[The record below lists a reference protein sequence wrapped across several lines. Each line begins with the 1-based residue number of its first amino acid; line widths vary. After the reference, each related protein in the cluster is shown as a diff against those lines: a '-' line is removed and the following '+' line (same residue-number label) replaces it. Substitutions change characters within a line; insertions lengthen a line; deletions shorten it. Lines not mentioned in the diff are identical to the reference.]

1 MTVLESTARK
11 VAFVT
16 ARQKA
21 DRPISLVIVADLLR
35 ATDLAVI
42 CGAAVL
48 IHFLYLGFFQ
58 GGLDPEHARLY
69 PAATMVGAF
78 AAATIFHWNGLY
90 RLQGL
95 GPGHVKL
102 GKLAAS
108 WSIVIL
114 GLIVVGFALKLTS
127 EVSRV
132 WVALWFA
139 VALGGMVCTRGVLIF
154 AGRRWVA
161 QGRLS
166 RNIAIV
172 GGGEHGTRLVAALR
186 RAEDEGLNVIGVFD
200 DRLDRVPS
208 QIGGVQR
215 IGTVDELVTYARFN
229 RVDQII
235 VALPWA
241 AEQRLMHILKKLRAL
256 PVDIRLAPDLVGFR
270 VPHAQYSHV
279 AGVPVL
285 NVFQKPLTDWKLI
298 IKEVEDRVIASG
310 LLFMLAPL
318 FLVIAAAIKLDS
330 RGPVFFRQ
338 KRYGFNNHLIGV
350 YKFRSMYHELR
361 DEKASKLVTK
371 DDPRVTRVGRFLR
384 KTSLDELPQL
394 INVLTGEMSIVGPRP
409 HALSAKA
416 ADRLYEEVVSEYA
429 ARHRVKPGITGW
441 AQVKGWR
448 GETDTVEKIQKRVEH
463 DLYYIENWSLG
474 FDVKILFLTF
484 FAHLKAENAY

>member
-1 MTVLESTARK
+1 MTVFESTARK

-35 ATDLAVI
+35 ATDVAVI

-48 IHFLYLGFFQ
+48 IHFLYLGFLQ

-90 RLQGL
+90 RMQGL
-95 GPGHVKL
+95 GPGQVKL

-132 WVALWFA
+132 WVTLWFA
-139 VALGGMVCTRGVLIF
+139 VALAGMVTTRGMLVF

-208 QIGGVQR
+208 QIGGVPR

-298 IKEVEDRVIASG
+298 IKEVEDRVIASV

-330 RGPVFFRQ
+330 KGPVFFRQ

-361 DEKASKLVTK
+361 DDKATKLVTK

-394 INVLTGEMSIVGPRP
+394 INVLTGQMSIVGPRP

-441 AQVKGWR
+441 AQVRGWR

-463 DLYYIENWSLG
+463 DLFYIENWSLG
-474 FDVKILFLTF
+474 FDLKILFLTF
-484 FAHLKAENAY
+484 FALLKAENAY